1 MDEYRSRN
9 RERQLI
15 RVPHDHS
22 DGQIQFVLNAEEKI
36 LKWISERAPVP
47 EILSEICTA
56 LDCQIGNIVS
66 RISLSGEDVTATSE
80 IARNAVL
87 FGLHAFFS
95 AGIFAESSEEL
106 GSLEIYCCAPRKASP
121 DDIHSIERAAYLA
134 AIAIERDIEEGKKR
148 SWRIPEDGPVREA
161 SRKRAVQIN

>member
-9 RERQLI
+9 RERPSM
-15 RVPHDHS
+15 RVPQDHS
-22 DGQIQFVLNAEEKI
+22 DGQIPFVLNAEEKI
-36 LKWISERAPVP
+36 LQWISDRAPVP

-66 RISLSGEDVTATSE
+66 RISLPGDNGTSTSE

-106 GSLEIYCCAPRKASP
+106 GSLEIYCCSPRNASS
-121 DDIHSIERAAYLA
+121 DDIHSIERAACLA
-134 AIAIERDIEEGKKR
+134 AIAIERDIEDGKER
-148 SWRIPEDGPVREA
+148 SWRILEDKPARET
-161 SRKRAVQIN
+161 SRKRSAQIN